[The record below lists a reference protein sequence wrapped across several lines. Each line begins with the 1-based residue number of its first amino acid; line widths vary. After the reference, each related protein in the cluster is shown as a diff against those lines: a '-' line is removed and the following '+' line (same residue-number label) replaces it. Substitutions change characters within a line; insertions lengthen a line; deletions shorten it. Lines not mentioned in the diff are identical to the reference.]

1 MRSRAKCC
9 ASSNKATVGRGEL
22 SGSHQTLMQHAKDLY
37 QKLMNVARHPAGLSI
52 LTACLYLGADR

>member
-1 MRSRAKCC
+1 M
-9 ASSNKATVGRGEL
+9 
-22 SGSHQTLMQHAKDLY
+22 LMQHAKDLY